1 MPSISPPLQVPHLK
15 QEMDHSCL
23 AAAARMVLDFNGLQI
38 AESKLR
44 SLLKTKPAGTNPLNV
59 INLKELGV
67 EPRML
72 FSGLDELRSFLSQGK
87 PCIALL
93 WTGEL
98 SYWDSSKY
106 FDYLHS
112 VVAVGYDGQNV
123 LVNDPAFPNHPI
135 KISYEEFS
143 EAWSYSQQLLIL
155 IEASN
160 E

>member
-1 MPSISPPLQVPHLK
+1 MPSIIPPLQVPHHK
-15 QEMDHSCL
+15 QETDHSCL
-23 AAAARMVLDFNGLQI
+23 AAAARMVLEFNGLQI

-59 INLKELGV
+59 NNLKDLGV
-67 EPRML
+67 EPRVL
-72 FSGLDELRSFLSQGK
+72 FSGLDELQSFLSQGK

-93 WTGEL
+93 WSGEL

-112 VVAVGYDGQNV
+112 VVAVGYDDQNV
-123 LVNDPAFPNHPI
+123 LVNDPAFSNHPI
-135 KISYEEFS
+135 MVSYEEFS

-155 IEASN
+155 VEKP
-160 E
+160 EE